1 MSKRKAFNFYLS
13 YFETAMMLNN
23 TERLQFYDALMQKQF
38 NGVEPVGLKGG
49 VNFAWVSQKHSID
62 AQVEGWEN
70 KTKLSLQESDNQP
83 LQGGTEGGT
92 EGGIEHPSVQEKEKG
107 KGKGK
112 GFVPP
117 SFIQFENYCKENGFQ
132 NIAERAFKGYSEN
145 DWKDSKGNKVL
156 NWKSKLQNVWFDD
169 KNKDKQIPEKLIR
182 CIRKDHMGRCEVE
195 ITMAKIE
202 QLRNNGTHVEIL

>member
-117 SFIQFENYCKENGFQ
+117 SFIQFENYCKENGFK